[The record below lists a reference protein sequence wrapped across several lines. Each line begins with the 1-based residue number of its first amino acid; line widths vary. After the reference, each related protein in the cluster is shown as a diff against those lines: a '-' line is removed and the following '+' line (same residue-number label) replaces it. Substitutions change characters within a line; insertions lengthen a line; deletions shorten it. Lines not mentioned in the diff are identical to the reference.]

1 MNHKVLQTLEFD
13 KIINILTGYATT
25 ELGKERCAA
34 LTPMEDESSIL
45 NAQDQTQDAL
55 TRIYK
60 RGNVSFLGVSDL
72 KPSLM
77 RLRMKGTLGAGE
89 LLRIAALLETVKNA
103 VDYGVRPEEELELG
117 IDSLDEMFESL
128 IPLPDLL
135 HEIRRCIVSEE
146 EFNDDASP
154 TLKSIRRSIR
164 QTNQKI
170 HTQLTAMI
178 SSSSNQEKLQ
188 DAIVT
193 MRNGRYCIPVKQ
205 EYRSSFQ
212 GMIHDQS
219 ASGNT
224 LFIEPMAVVT
234 LNNELKE
241 LEGKEQSEIERI
253 LSVLSEQVAFGVD
266 DLAHNQ
272 EVLICLDFIFA
283 KAKYAKDLDASKP
296 IFREDGVINIKQ
308 GRHPLLDQKKVV
320 PINVSLGKDFSM
332 LIVTGPNTGG
342 KTVSLKTVGLLTL
355 MGQSGLHIPAFQGS
369 SLGIFREVF
378 ADIGDEQSI
387 EQNLSTFSS
396 HMTNI
401 VSIIQ
406 QAHKDSLVLLDEL
419 CGGTDPIEGAAL
431 AISILND
438 LHDRGVKTMATTHY
452 SELKMFALSTDDI
465 ENASCE
471 FDVETLSPTYRL
483 MIGIP
488 GKSNAFAISKK
499 LGLDNHIIENASE
512 QIDESVKDF
521 ESILADLEQ
530 SKQTIEQEQEEIFEY
545 RKEIESLR
553 KSLKNKQDNL
563 TEKREKMLR
572 DAREEAHNIIS
583 EAKEIADSTIRE
595 YNKLKKQKNN
605 QNANKKMEHMRSDLR
620 GRMNKLENQ
629 MAYKSK
635 KKVNKR
641 HDASDFQIGDQVYV
655 SSLSLAGT
663 VQTLP
668 NAKGDLYV
676 QMGMMRSLVNIK
688 DLEIT
693 KTIKEVKKENQR
705 NESRNRGRTAINK
718 SSSIKPEINVMGMT
732 VDEAIAQLDKYIDDA
747 CLANLNQITVVHGKG
762 TGALRKGLHTYFK
775 QLKKQKRISGYRDGE
790 YGEGDLGVTVVML

>member
-1 MNHKVLQTLEFD
+1 MNQKVLQTLEFD

-25 ELGKERCAA
+25 ELGKSMCAN
-34 LTPMEDESSIL
+34 LKPMTEEADIL

-60 RGNVSFLGVSDL
+60 RGNVSFFGVSDL
-72 KPSLM
+72 SPSLARLKM
-77 RLRMKGTLGAGE
+77 RGTLGTGE
-89 LLRIAALLETVKNA
+89 LLDIARVLESVKNA
-103 VDYGVRPEEELELG
+103 VSYGVRTEDDIEA
-117 IDSLDEMFESL
+117 DSLDELFESL
-128 IPLPDLL
+128 VPLDDLL
-135 HEIRRCIVSEE
+135 HEIRRCIISEE
-146 EFNDDASP
+146 EISDDASS
-154 TLKSIRRSIR
+154 TLKHIRRAMK

-170 HTQLTAMI
+170 HTQLTALV
-178 SSSSNQEKLQ
+178 SSASNQDKLQ

-224 LFIEPMAVVT
+224 LFIEPMSVVT

-241 LEGKEQSEIERI
+241 LEHDQKT
-253 LSVLSEQVAFGVD
+253 LVL
-266 DLAHNQ
+266 
-272 EVLICLDFIFA
+272 LDFIFA

-296 IFREDGVINIKQ
+296 IFREDGIINIKQ
-308 GRHPLLDQKKVV
+308 GCHPLLDRKKVV

-342 KTVSLKTVGLLTL
+342 KTVSLKTVGLLSL
-355 MGQSGLHIPAFQGS
+355 MGQAGLHIPAFQGS
-369 SLGIFREVF
+369 SLGIFREIF

-401 VSIIQ
+401 VSIVQ
-406 QAHKDSLVLLDEL
+406 QAHRDSLVLLDEL

-431 AISILND
+431 AISILSD
-438 LHDRGVKTMATTHY
+438 LHDRGIKTMATTHY

-488 GKSNAFAISKK
+488 GKSNAFAISRK
-499 LGLDNHIIENASE
+499 LGLDEHIIEGAAE

-521 ESILADLEQ
+521 ETILADLEK
-530 SKQTIEQEQEEIFEY
+530 SKQTIEKEQEEILEY
-545 RKEIESLR
+545 RKEIETLR
-553 KSLKNKQDNL
+553 KSLKSRQDNIK
-563 TEKREKMLR
+563 EKRDKMLR
-572 DAREEAHNIIS
+572 EAREEAHNIIS
-583 EAKEIADSTIRE
+583 EAKEVADSTIRE
-595 YNKLKKQKNN
+595 YNKLKKQNKNP
-605 QNANKKMEHMRSDLR
+605 NANKKMEHMRSDLR
-620 GRMNKLENQ
+620 GRMTKLEGQ

-635 KKVNKR
+635 KQSKKR
-641 HDASDFQIGDQVYV
+641 HEASDFHVGDEVYV
-655 SSLSLAGT
+655 TSLSLAGT
-663 VQTLP
+663 VSTLP

-693 KTIKEVKKENQR
+693 KTAKDVKRENQR

-718 SSSIKPEINVMGMT
+718 SASIRPEINVMGMT

-747 CLANLNQITVVHGKG
+747 YLSGLKQVVIIHGKG
-762 TGALRKGLHTYFK
+762 TGALRAGVQNY
-775 QLKKQKRISGYRDGE
+775 LKMNSHVKSYRPGTF
-790 YGEGDLGVTVVML
+790 GEGEAGVTVVELK

>member
-1 MNHKVLQTLEFD
+1 MNQKVFQTLEFD
-13 KIINILTGYATT
+13 KIINILTGYAST
-25 ELGKERCAA
+25 EMGQDLCRK
-34 LTPMEDESSIL
+34 LTPMTEEADIL
-45 NAQDQTQDAL
+45 AAQDQTQDAL
-55 TRIYK
+55 TRLYR
-60 RGNVSFLGVSDL
+60 RGAVSFQGITDL
-72 KPSLM
+72 RPSIA
-77 RLRMKGTLGAGE
+77 RLNMKGTLGAGE
-89 LLRIAALLETVKNA
+89 LLNIAKLLETVKNA
-103 VDYGVRPEEELELG
+103 LAYHSSAEEDMEA
-117 IDSLDEMFESL
+117 DSLDEIFEAL
-128 IPLPDLL
+128 VPLNDLL
-135 HEIRRCIVSEE
+135 REIRRCIISEE
-146 EFNDDASP
+146 EISDDASSA
-154 TLKSIRRSIR
+154 LKSIRRSMK
-164 QTNQKI
+164 QANQKI
-170 HTQLTAMI
+170 HNQLTAVV
-178 SSSSNQEKLQ
+178 SASSNQDKLQ

-205 EYRSSFQ
+205 AYRNSFP

-219 ASGNT
+219 STGNT
-224 LFIEPMAVVT
+224 LFIEPMSVVT

-241 LEGKEQSEIERI
+241 LEGREQAEIERI
-253 LSVLSEQVAFGVD
+253 LALLSEEASYAAED
-266 DLAHNQ
+266 IARNQ
-272 EVLICLDFIFA
+272 ELLVQLDFIFA
-283 KAKYAKDLDASKP
+283 KAKYAKDLDATRP

-320 PINVSLGKDFSM
+320 PINVSLGQDFSM

-406 QAHKDSLVLLDEL
+406 QAYKDSLVLLDEL

-431 AISILND
+431 AISILTD
-438 LHDRGVKTMATTHY
+438 LHDRGIKTMATTHY

-488 GKSNAFAISKK
+488 GKSNAFAISRK
-499 LGLDNHIIENASE
+499 LGLDEHIIENASG

-521 ESILADLEQ
+521 ETILADLEK
-530 SKQTIEQEQEEIFEY
+530 SKQTIEQEQEELLAY

-553 KSLKNKQDNL
+553 RSLKSRQDNIK
-563 TEKREKMLR
+563 EKREKTLR
-572 DAREEAHNIIS
+572 NAREEAQRILQ
-583 EAKEIADSTIRE
+583 EAKDVADQTIRE
-595 YNKLKKQKNN
+595 YNQLKKQTNKDT
-605 QNANKKMEHMRSDLR
+605 NKKMEHMRSDLR

-629 MAYKSK
+629 MTTK
-635 KKVNKR
+635 KKKRSGKR
-641 HDASDFQIGDQVYV
+641 HDAGDFHVGDEVYV
-655 SSLSLAGT
+655 SSLSLNGT

-676 QMGMMRSLVNIK
+676 QMGMMRSLVNIR

-693 KTIKEVKKENQR
+693 KTAKEVKRENQR
-705 NESRNRGRTAINK
+705 NENRSRTRTAINK
-718 SSSIKPEINVMGMT
+718 SATIKPEINVMGMT
-732 VDEAIAQLDKYIDDA
+732 VDEAIAELDKYIDDA
-747 CLANLNQITVVHGKG
+747 CLANLAQITVVHGKG
-762 TGALRKGLHTYFK
+762 TGALRKGLHNYFK
-775 QLKKQKRISGYRDGE
+775 NLKKQKRISGYRDGE
-790 YGEGDLGVTVVML
+790 YGEGDLGVTVVTL

>member
-1 MNHKVLQTLEFD
+1 MNQKVFQTLEFD
-13 KIINILTGYATT
+13 KIINILTGYAST
-25 ELGKERCAA
+25 EMGRDLCRK
-34 LTPMEDESSIL
+34 LTPMTEEADIL
-45 NAQDQTQDAL
+45 AAQDQTQDAL
-55 TRIYK
+55 TRIYR
-60 RGNVSFLGVSDL
+60 RGAVSFQGITDL
-72 KPSLM
+72 RPSIA
-77 RLRMKGTLGAGE
+77 RLNMKGTLGAGE
-89 LLRIAALLETVKNA
+89 LLNIARLLETVKNA
-103 VDYGVRPEEELELG
+103 LAYHSSAEEDMEA
-117 IDSLDEMFESL
+117 DSLDEIFEAL
-128 IPLPDLL
+128 VPLNDLL
-135 HEIRRCIVSEE
+135 REIRRCIISEE
-146 EFNDDASP
+146 EISDDASSA
-154 TLKSIRRSIR
+154 LKSIRRSMK
-164 QTNQKI
+164 QANQKI
-170 HTQLTAMI
+170 HNQLTAVV
-178 SSSSNQEKLQ
+178 SASSNQDKLQ

-205 EYRSSFQ
+205 AYRNSFP

-224 LFIEPMAVVT
+224 LFIEPMSVVT

-241 LEGKEQSEIERI
+241 LEGREQAEIERI
-253 LSVLSEQVAFGVD
+253 LALLSEEASYAAED
-266 DLAHNQ
+266 IARNQ
-272 EVLICLDFIFA
+272 ELLVQLDFIFA
-283 KAKYAKDLDASKP
+283 KAKYAKDLDATRP

-320 PINVSLGKDFSM
+320 PINVSLGQDFSM

-406 QAHKDSLVLLDEL
+406 QAYKDSLVLLDEL

-431 AISILND
+431 AISILTD
-438 LHDRGVKTMATTHY
+438 LHDRGIKTMATTHY

-488 GKSNAFAISKK
+488 GKSNAFAISRK
-499 LGLDNHIIENASE
+499 LGLDEHIIENASG

-521 ESILADLEQ
+521 ETILADLEK
-530 SKQTIEQEQEEIFEY
+530 SKQTIEQEQEELLAY

-553 KSLKNKQDNL
+553 RSLKARQDNIK
-563 TEKREKMLR
+563 EKREKTLR
-572 DAREEAHNIIS
+572 NAREEAQRILQ
-583 EAKEIADSTIRE
+583 EAKDVADQTIRE
-595 YNKLKKQKNN
+595 YNQLKKQTNKDT
-605 QNANKKMEHMRSDLR
+605 NKKMEHMRSDLR

-629 MAYKSK
+629 MTTK
-635 KKVNKR
+635 KKKRSGKR
-641 HDASDFQIGDQVYV
+641 HDAGDFHVGDEVYV
-655 SSLSLAGT
+655 SSLSLNGT

-676 QMGMMRSLVNIK
+676 QMGMMRSLVNIR

-693 KTIKEVKKENQR
+693 KTAKEVKRENQR
-705 NESRNRGRTAINK
+705 NENRSRTRTAINK
-718 SSSIKPEINVMGMT
+718 SATIKPEINVMGMT
-732 VDEAIAQLDKYIDDA
+732 VDEAIAELDKYIDDA
-747 CLANLNQITVVHGKG
+747 CLANLAQITVVHGKG
-762 TGALRKGLHTYFK
+762 TGALRKGLHNYFK
-775 QLKKQKRISGYRDGE
+775 NLKKQKRISGYRDGE
-790 YGEGDLGVTVVML
+790 YGEGDLGVTVVTL

>member
-1 MNHKVLQTLEFD
+1 MNQKVFQTLEFD
-13 KIINILTGYATT
+13 KIINILTGYAST
-25 ELGKERCAA
+25 EMGQDLCRK
-34 LTPMEDESSIL
+34 LTPMTEEAAIL
-45 NAQDQTQDAL
+45 AAQDQTQDAL
-55 TRIYK
+55 TRLYR
-60 RGNVSFLGVSDL
+60 RGAVSFQGITDL
-72 KPSLM
+72 RPSIA
-77 RLRMKGTLGAGE
+77 RLNMKGTLGAGE
-89 LLRIAALLETVKNA
+89 LLNIAKLLETVKNA
-103 VDYGVRPEEELELG
+103 LAYHSGEEDDMET
-117 IDSLDEMFESL
+117 DSLDEIFEAL
-128 IPLPDLL
+128 VPLNDLL
-135 HEIRRCIVSEE
+135 REIRRCIISEE
-146 EFNDDASP
+146 EISDDASSA
-154 TLKSIRRSIR
+154 LKSIRRSMK
-164 QTNQKI
+164 QANQKI
-170 HTQLTAMI
+170 HNQLTAVV
-178 SSSSNQEKLQ
+178 SASSNQDKLQ

-205 EYRSSFQ
+205 AYRNSFP

-224 LFIEPMAVVT
+224 LFIEPMSVVT

-241 LEGKEQSEIERI
+241 LEGREQAEIERI
-253 LSVLSEQVAFGVD
+253 LALLSEEASYAAED
-266 DLAHNQ
+266 IARNQ
-272 EVLICLDFIFA
+272 ELLVQLDFIFA
-283 KAKYAKDLDASKP
+283 KAKYAKDLDATRP

-320 PINVSLGKDFSM
+320 PINVSLGQDFSM
-332 LIVTGPNTGG
+332 LIITGPNTGG

-406 QAHKDSLVLLDEL
+406 QAYKDSLVLLDEL

-431 AISILND
+431 AISILTD
-438 LHDRGVKTMATTHY
+438 LHDRGIKTMATTHY

-488 GKSNAFAISKK
+488 GKSNAFAISRK
-499 LGLDNHIIENASE
+499 LGLDEHIIENASG

-521 ESILADLEQ
+521 ETILADLEK
-530 SKQTIEQEQEEIFEY
+530 SKQTIEQEQEELLAY

-553 KSLKNKQDNL
+553 RSLKARQDNIK
-563 TEKREKMLR
+563 EKREKTLR
-572 DAREEAHNIIS
+572 NAREEAQRILQ
-583 EAKEIADSTIRE
+583 EAKDVADQTIRE
-595 YNKLKKQKNN
+595 YNQLKKQTNKDT
-605 QNANKKMEHMRSDLR
+605 NKKMEHMRSDLR

-629 MAYKSK
+629 MTTK
-635 KKVNKR
+635 KKKRSGKR
-641 HDASDFQIGDQVYV
+641 HDAGDFHVGDEVYV
-655 SSLSLAGT
+655 SSLSLNGT

-676 QMGMMRSLVNIK
+676 QMGMMRSLVNIR

-693 KTIKEVKKENQR
+693 KTAKEVKRENQR
-705 NESRNRGRTAINK
+705 NENRSRTRTAINK
-718 SSSIKPEINVMGMT
+718 SATIKPEINVMGMT
-732 VDEAIAQLDKYIDDA
+732 VDEAIAELDKYIDDA
-747 CLANLNQITVVHGKG
+747 CLANLAQITVVHGKG
-762 TGALRKGLHTYFK
+762 TGALRKGLHNYFK
-775 QLKKQKRISGYRDGE
+775 NLKKQKRISGYRDGE
-790 YGEGDLGVTVVML
+790 YGEGDLGVTIVTL

>member
-1 MNHKVLQTLEFD
+1 MNQKVLQTLEFD
-13 KIINILTGYATT
+13 KIIKILTEYATT
-25 ELGKERCAA
+25 ELGKAMCSA
-34 LTPMEDESSIL
+34 LTPMTEESHIL

-55 TRIYK
+55 TRIYQ
-60 RGNVSFLGVSDL
+60 RGNVSFFGVNDL
-72 KPSLM
+72 SASLA
-77 RLRMKGTLGAGE
+77 RLKMKGTLGIGE
-89 LLRIAALLETVKNA
+89 LLDIARLLETVKNA
-103 VDYGVRPEEELELG
+103 VSYGVRTDDETEA
-117 IDSLDEMFESL
+117 DSLDDLFESL
-128 IPLPDLL
+128 LPMEDLL
-135 HEIRRCIVSEE
+135 REIRRCIISEE
-146 EFNDDASP
+146 EISDDASSS
-154 TLKSIRRSIR
+154 LKSIRRAIK

-170 HTQLTAMI
+170 HSQLTAMV
-178 SSSSNQEKLQ
+178 SASSNQDKLQ

-205 EYRSSFQ
+205 EYRNSFQ

-219 ASGNT
+219 ASGST
-224 LFIEPMAVVT
+224 LFIEPMAVVA
-234 LNNELKE
+234 LNNERKE
-241 LEGKEQSEIERI
+241 LEGKEQTEIERI
-253 LSVLSEQVAFGVD
+253 LSLLSEQASYGID
-266 DLAHNQ
+266 DLASNQ
-272 EVLICLDFIFA
+272 KTLVLLDFIFA
-283 KAKYAKDLDASKP
+283 KAKYAKDLNASKP
-296 IFREDGVINIKQ
+296 IFREDGIIQIKH

-401 VSIIQ
+401 VSIVQ
-406 QAHKDSLVLLDEL
+406 QAHGDSLVLLDEL

-431 AISILND
+431 AISILTD
-438 LHDRGVKTMATTHY
+438 LHDRGIKTMATTHY
-452 SELKMFALSTDDI
+452 SELKMFALSADDI

-488 GKSNAFAISKK
+488 GKSNAFAISRK
-499 LGLDNHIIENASE
+499 LGLDEHIIEGASG
-512 QIDESVKDF
+512 QIDQSVKDF
-521 ESILADLEQ
+521 ESILTDLEQ
-530 SKQTIEQEQEEIFEY
+530 SKQTIEQEQEEILEY

-553 KSLKNKQDNL
+553 QSLKSKQDHL
-563 TEKREKMLR
+563 KEKREKMLR
-572 DAREEAHNIIS
+572 EAREEAHNIIS

-595 YNKLKKQKNN
+595 YNQLKKQRNHPDT
-605 QNANKKMEHMRSDLR
+605 NKKMEHMRSDLR
-620 GRMNKLENQ
+620 GHMSKLENQ

-635 KKVNKR
+635 KRRKR
-641 HDASDFQIGDQVYV
+641 HHDPVDFHIGDEVYV
-655 SSLSLAGT
+655 TSLSLAGT
-663 VQTLP
+663 VSTLP

-693 KTIKEVKKENQR
+693 KTIQEVKKENQR
-705 NESRNRGRTAINK
+705 NESRNRGRTSIQKAA
-718 SSSIKPEINVMGMT
+718 SIKPEINVMGMT
-732 VDEAIAQLDKYIDDA
+732 VDEAVSQLDKYIDDA

-775 QLKKQKRISGYRDGE
+775 QLKKQHRISGYRDGE
-790 YGEGDLGVTVVML
+790 YGEGDLGVTVVLL